1 MSNAEYKRQ
10 YVKPGQTLSEW
21 ESIEPYCAHLR
32 SANVQTPPQLNEW
45 LLDWS
50 ELSACVDEEGTDRY
64 VKMTCQTDSEERK
77 KAFLDFVENV
87 EPKCKPVWH
96 ELNRKYVEMRGRVSL
111 PAERF
116 DVFDRSV
123 KSKVGL
129 FRDENVKLQVEESK
143 LEQQYQEVTGA
154 MTVTHE
160 GTEQTLQQV
169 STHLE
174 KTDRAVREEVWGLVT
189 TRRLTDAD
197 RLEKIFDDLFAL
209 RHRIAL
215 NTDNSDFLGYVFE
228 AKERFDYSAADCV
241 AFHEAVE
248 KACVPLMRAEQE
260 RRKELLGVERLRP
273 WDLAVD
279 PKGRSPL
286 TPFGDPK
293 ELVEKCGRIF
303 DRLDADL
310 AEQFRDMA
318 NDGWL
323 DLESRK
329 GKAPGGYQST
339 YHEQRRPFIFMNAVG
354 LQRDVRTLIHEAGH
368 AFHAFASRD
377 EPLIHY
383 RSAPM
388 EFSEVASM
396 GMEMFAYEYFDEFY
410 SGEELVRAKRQQLEG
425 IVSLFPW
432 VATIDAFQ
440 HWMYTHPEHTREERR
455 ATWLSLL
462 ERFGGIE
469 DWSGFEE
476 ARGRSWQRQL
486 HLFEVP
492 FYYIEYGIAQ
502 LGALQLWLNAKKDLP
517 GTLRLYREAMALG
530 GSRPLP
536 DLFEAAGIRFDFST
550 ETLAPLMEAVQAEL
564 ATLAE

>member
-1 MSNAEYKRQ
+1 MSSREYKRQ
-10 YVKPGQTLSEW
+10 FVKPGMELSTW
-21 ESIEPYCAHLR
+21 PVIGPYCDQL
-32 SANVQTPPQLNEW
+32 QTASPSTPAQLNEW

-50 ELSACVDEEGTDRY
+50 ELSACVDEAGTDRY

-77 KAFLDFVENV
+77 QAYIDFVETV

-96 ELNRKYVEMRGRVSL
+96 ALNEQYVRTREQVPL
-111 PAERF
+111 PEERF
-116 DVFDRSV
+116 AVFDRSV
-123 KSKVGL
+123 SSRVKL
-129 FRDENVKLQVEESK
+129 FREENVKLQVDEAK
-143 LEQQYQEVTGA
+143 LEQQYQEAIGA
-154 MTVTHE
+154 MTVTYE
-160 GTEQTLQQV
+160 GKEQTLQQL

-174 KTDRAVREEVWGLVT
+174 KTDRAVREEVWRLIT
-189 TRRLTDAD
+189 DRRMKDGD
-197 RLEKIFDDLFAL
+197 RLDQIFDDLFAL
-209 RHRIAL
+209 RHRIAQ
-215 NTDNSDFLGYVFE
+215 NADKPNFMDYAFKS
-228 AKERFDYSAADCV
+228 KERFDYTPADCV

-248 KACVPLMRAEQE
+248 KACVPLMRAEQT
-260 RRKELLGVERLRP
+260 RRKELLGVDTLRP

-286 TPFGDPK
+286 TPFADAT
-293 ELVEKCGRIF
+293 ELVDKCGRIF
-303 DRLDADL
+303 DRLDPELAD
-310 AEQFRDMA
+310 QFREMA
-318 NDGWL
+318 QRGWL

-339 YHEQRRPFIFMNAVG
+339 YHEERRPFIFMNAVG

-377 EPLIHY
+377 EPLINY

-388 EFSEVASM
+388 EFAEVASM

-410 SGEELVRAKRQQLEG
+410 EGEDLVRAKRQQLEG

-440 HWMYTHPEHTREERR
+440 HWMYTHPEHTRDERR
-455 ATWLSLL
+455 AAWLSLL
-462 ERFGGIE
+462 DRFGGVE
-469 DWSGFEE
+469 DWTGIEG
-476 ARGRSWQRQL
+476 ARERSWHRQL

-502 LGALQLWLNAKKDLP
+502 LGALQLWQNAKRNR
-517 GTLRLYREAMALG
+517 GETLEQYRHALSLG

-536 DLFEAAGIRFDFST
+536 ELFEAAGIRFDFST
-550 ETLAPLMEAVQAEL
+550 ATLKPLMDAVQAEL
-564 ATLAE
+564 ESLAE